1 MLICQLLRRLRT
13 SGTVRTNRTIYRNM
27 APNGR
32 RILLKK
38 ESTAKLSSGFKMPY
52 MGLGMWQTDKADE
65 VEKAIETAIEA
76 GYRHF
81 DTAFAY
87 ENEHLIGKTLQKIFE
102 SGRVKREDLFIVTK
116 LPPNGMAPESVKYFC
131 QKSLKDLK
139 LDYADLYLIHFPIAT
154 KRTEDDSNL
163 YPVENGQLAL
173 DTNFNLLDTWKAM
186 EKLVDE
192 KLVKSIGISNFN
204 SEQVQRIYNASRI
217 KPAVLQVECHAYLP
231 QIDLVNLCKKL
242 GIVVTA
248 YSPWELL
255 DSPISSSHDNLLP
268 VPCPSQKFVELSRGT
283 VLKRVVELK
292 DESRFFPLDKDKRN
306 YPLDILLKDPE
317 VMALS
322 ERYSA
327 TPAQILLT
335 YLLDREIV
343 VIPKS
348 SNPERIK
355 ENIKCFETDLSKE
368 DFLRLLSLSKNYRYF
383 LFNQHENMP
392 KHPEYPF

>member
-13 SGTVRTNRTIYRNM
+13 SGTVRTNQTIYRNM

-38 ESTAKLSSGFKMPY
+38 ESTAELSSGFKMPY

-65 VEKAIETAIEA
+65 VEKAIETAIDA

-87 ENEHLIGKTLQKIFE
+87 ENEHLIGKTLKKIFE
-102 SGRVKREDLFIVTK
+102 SGKVKREDLFIVTK

-163 YPVENGQLAL
+163 YPVENGQLAI

-231 QIDLVNLCKKL
+231 QIDLVNQCKKL

-248 YSPWELL
+248 YSPLGTPGL
-255 DSPISSSHDNLLP
+255 SN
-268 VPCPSQKFVELSRGT
+268 FV
-283 VLKRVVELK
+283 KHK
-292 DESRFFPLDKDKRN
+292 YNIN

-368 DFLRLLSLSKNYRYF
+368 DFIRLLSLSRNYRYF